1 MEPGP
6 PALHGPFGAAALPEP
21 PEAAEGCAWQSLRCL
36 RVHRQKKKVAYFA
49 RICKLL
55 NQKSSTGDSCLVASV
70 LAWLDNPQLLG
81 DVALE
86 ASRLSRYGRRSHL
99 GHREVLLAVK
109 LVLLRELYKPP
120 PGS

>member
-6 PALHGPFGAAALPEP
+6 PALHSPSDPPALPEAP
-21 PEAAEGCAWQSLRCL
+21 KAAGGRAWQSLCCL
-36 RVHRQKKKVAYFA
+36 RLPRQKKKVAYSA
-49 RICKLL
+49 HICKLL
-55 NQKSSTGDSCLVASV
+55 NRRCSTGDSCLVPAV
-70 LAWLDNPQLLG
+70 LAWLGSPQLLG

-86 ASRLSRYGRRSHL
+86 ASRLSHYGRRSHL
-99 GHREVLLAVK
+99 GHREVLLATK

>member
-6 PALHGPFGAAALPEP
+6 PALHRPLAPAEP
-21 PEAAEGCAWQSLRCL
+21 PKAAEGCARQSLRCL
-36 RVHRQKKKVAYFA
+36 RLHRQKKKVAYSA
-49 RICKLL
+49 HICKLL
-55 NQKSSTGDSCLVASV
+55 NRRCSTGDSCLVPSV
-70 LAWLDNPQLLG
+70 LAWLGSPQLLG

-86 ASRLSRYGRRSHL
+86 ASRLSHYGRRSHL
-99 GHREVLLAVK
+99 GHREVLLAAK